1 MNNNK
6 KNTFVAEIIL
16 GAVTAT
22 LFTPAMIFGLLYGIL
37 ILFDGA
43 YRASFIYVSGSI
55 FGILGTLAL
64 WKGAFFFQKPVTE
77 QNRKTAKKIAVFL
90 IIGMIPTIFFAFSSI
105 SEFKTNPLFLILF
118 GPIAVASRYLVLIA
132 KLNRVD

>member
-43 YRASFIYVSGSI
+43 YRTSFIYVSGSI

-64 WKGAFFFQKPVTE
+64 WKGAFFFQKPAIE

-90 IIGMIPTIFFAFSSI
+90 IIGMIPAILFAFSSI
-105 SEFKTNPLFLILF
+105 SSEFKTLPIFLILL

-132 KLNRVD
+132 KLN